1 MSVRA
6 GDQEATSHIPQTSP
20 WKGDNEKSSRLI
32 LGSTQFLRGAIRL
45 RAARQVKATLIFDTF
60 VPFPPLTS
68 LILTHHLNKE
78 VRAMIKSL
86 HSVDCVA
93 RQTLD
98 PTDPCVNPP
107 HPSFCYFIIAALS
120 WRSLS
125 VVELNRLVGV
135 RVCVCVCGITLPHL
149 PLCKQF
155 RLSGY

>member
-6 GDQEATSHIPQTSP
+6 RDQEVTSHIPQTPP
-20 WKGDNEKSSRLI
+20 WKGDNEESSRLI
-32 LGSTQFLRGAIRL
+32 LGSTQFLRGAITL

-68 LILTHHLNKE
+68 LILTRHLNKE

-98 PTDPCVNPP
+98 PSHPCVNPTP
-107 HPSFCYFIIAALS
+107 LLFVTSSLQLLVVV
-120 WRSLS
+120 SLS

-135 RVCVCVCGITLPHL
+135 RVCVCGITLPHL

-155 RLSGY
+155 SLSGY